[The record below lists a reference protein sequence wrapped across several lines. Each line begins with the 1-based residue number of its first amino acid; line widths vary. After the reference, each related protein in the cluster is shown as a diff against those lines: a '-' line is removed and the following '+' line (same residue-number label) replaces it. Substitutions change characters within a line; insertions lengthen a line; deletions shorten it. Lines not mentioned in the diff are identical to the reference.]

1 MFWEYETIDY
11 ETIYKDMEELML
23 EQINSEFDLAFQED
37 RGY

>member
-23 EQINSEFDLAFQED
+23 EQVNAEFDLAFQED
-37 RGY
+37 NK

>member
-23 EQINSEFDLAFQED
+23 DQINYEISLAFQED
-37 RGY
+37 NK